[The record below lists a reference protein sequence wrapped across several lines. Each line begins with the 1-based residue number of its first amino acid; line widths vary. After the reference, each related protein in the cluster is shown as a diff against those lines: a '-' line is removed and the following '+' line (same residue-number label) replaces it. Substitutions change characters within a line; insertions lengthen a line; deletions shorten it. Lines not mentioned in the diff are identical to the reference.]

1 MEVMEKIIEYSK
13 VFYEKLDF
21 AHNIEHGERVVKNA
35 KLIQQKEG
43 GNPFLVKA
51 GAWLHQFHVS
61 DNLEEVRNFIGT
73 LEIEDEL
80 KDKLYEIII
89 SRPSNIKENSS
100 IEAKIV
106 CDADNIEVISTYGT
120 IRELLCNFKSRN
132 KSYEATIEDT
142 LKVQERF
149 RKTLITRTAREMME
163 RDLAILDEFWTSYRK
178 WVK

>member
-43 GNPFLVKA
+43 GNPFLVEA
-51 GAWLHQFHVS
+51 GAWLHQFHV
-61 DNLEEVRNFIGT
+61 R
-73 LEIEDEL
+73 
-80 KDKLYEIII
+80 
-89 SRPSNIKENSS
+89 
-100 IEAKIV
+100 
-106 CDADNIEVISTYGT
+106 DNIEVISTYGT

-142 LKVQERF
+142 LKVQEEF
-149 RKTLITRTAREMME
+149 RKTLITKTAREMME

-178 WVK
+178 WIK